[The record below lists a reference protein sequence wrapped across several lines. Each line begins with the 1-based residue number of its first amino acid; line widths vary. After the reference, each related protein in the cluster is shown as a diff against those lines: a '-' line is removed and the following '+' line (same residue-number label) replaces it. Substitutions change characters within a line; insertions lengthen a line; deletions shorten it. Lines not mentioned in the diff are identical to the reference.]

1 MSLWIAL
8 RGDWKLTLAG
18 SILCFFGASIF
29 MSGWP
34 AGLIPNTSVPFA
46 YSGDGV
52 FHAWMAQRVT
62 EGWLFE
68 NPRSGYPFGSNFLD
82 YPGSD
87 FGSHFLIKVL
97 SLLSGSSFAGTN
109 LFYLFGFPVAFA
121 VTFCTVRCF
130 GLGRALSIS
139 CALIYTFLPFHFMR
153 LGHLFYTWY
162 FVAPLFFYIAYSIF
176 LTPEHKTSEEPKKT
190 SWLKLLAE
198 ISGLLIL
205 SSFGVYYALFGL
217 ILVALAGGLNWLR
230 TAKFAGIKRAT
241 LIAAILVAG
250 VIANVTPNLIGN
262 YVNGANAEVAQRH
275 PLGSEIY
282 GFKLM
287 QLLLP
292 RADHRISEIGA
303 YTKYYNST
311 FPLINENV
319 SATLGLVG
327 SIGLGLCFLFFLASL
342 CGKKLDLRIG
352 FLTSAA
358 FVLFMF
364 GTTGGLG
371 AIFSSVIL
379 PSIRGWNRISVFL
392 AFATILTFFLVLQF
406 LLTKHRPKFIYGTAI
421 IALLVSAIGVFDQT
435 TSSCQACNTSIKN
448 AYDND
453 KAFVAGIEESLPEGS
468 AIYQMPYIPF
478 PEEPPL
484 HHLYNYQMNTGVLH
498 SKHLNWSFGGMRG
511 RDGDMFYRA
520 LSKET
525 INKQV
530 EVIRRLGFNGIYID
544 RRGYVDDAKSLI
556 DGLTALLGT
565 PPTLVSKN
573 NQLVFFKIDADKH
586 QNLNGM
592 SVKQIMDISG
602 YPVDHLGR
610 RYSSTINEGINFS
623 RAGWPDFIRDAAGF
637 SGNEPWGRW
646 SDQNVSSRPSLKLFS
661 PLPQK
666 FTLVLSAQ
674 AFARNANSPVD
685 IIIGSQRYE
694 VSLTNTPSE
703 VRVNV
708 DLQGKTA
715 DSITFVPAHPISPKK
730 LKLGTDSR
738 KLGIGFISMRI
749 EPN

>member
-1 MSLWIAL
+1 
-8 RGDWKLTLAG
+8 
-18 SILCFFGASIF
+18 

-34 AGLIPNTSVPFA
+34 AGLIPNTSVPFS

-87 FGSHFLIKVL
+87 FGNHFLIKVL
-97 SLLSGSSFAGTN
+97 SLLSGSSFAGIN

-121 VTFCTVRCF
+121 ATFCTVRCF
-130 GLGRALSIS
+130 GLGRALSAS

-176 LTPEHKTSEEPKKT
+176 LTPERKTSEEPQKT
-190 SWLKLLAE
+190 SWLNRFAE
-198 ISGLLIL
+198 ITGLLIL
-205 SSFGVYYALFGL
+205 ASFGVYYALFGL

-230 TAKFAGIKRAT
+230 TGKLAGIKRAT
-241 LIAAILVAG
+241 LIAAILVGG
-250 VIANVTPNLIGN
+250 VIANVTPNLIGK
-262 YVNGANAEVAQRH
+262 YVNGANPEVAQRH
-275 PLGSEIY
+275 PLEAEQY

-303 YTKYYNST
+303 YTKFYSSN
-311 FPLINENV
+311 FPLINENYT
-319 SATLGLVG
+319 STLGI
-327 SIGLGLCFLFFLASL
+327 IGATGLILCFLFILASIT
-342 CGKKLDLRIG
+342 GKKLDLRIG

-358 FVLFMF
+358 LILFMF

-371 AIFSSVIL
+371 VVFSSLISS
-379 PSIRGWNRISVFL
+379 SIRGWNRISVFL
-392 AFATILTFFLVLQF
+392 AFAVILVFFLVLQSA
-406 LLTKHRPKFIYGTAI
+406 LAKHRKKTAYSI
-421 IALLVSAIGVFDQT
+421 LAALLLSAVGFFDQT
-435 TSSCQACNTSIKN
+435 TSSCEACIANTKTT
-448 AYDND
+448 YEND
-453 KAFVAGIEESLPEGS
+453 KFFVASMEESLPKDA
-468 AIYQMPYIPF
+468 AIYQLPYMPF
-478 PEEPPL
+478 PENPL
-484 HHLYNYQMNTGVLH
+484 LNNLRNYQLTAGVLH
-498 SKHLNWSFGGMRG
+498 STHLNWSFGGMRG

-520 LSKET
+520 LSQEP
-525 INKQV
+525 IEKQL

-602 YPVDHLGR
+602 YHADHLGR
-610 RYSSTINEGINFS
+610 RYNSTINEGINFS
-623 RAGWPDFIRDAAGF
+623 RAGWPDFIRDATGF

-646 SDQNVSSRPSLKLFS
+646 SDQNISSRPSLKLYS

-685 IIIGSQRYE
+685 IVIGNQKHE
-694 VSLTNTPSE
+694 VSLANTPSE
-703 VRVNV
+703 VRVKV
-708 DLQGKTA
+708 DLQGETA

-730 LKLGTDSR
+730 LKMGTDSR